1 MGGASAQSTSLVIA
15 PDAPASVTLANGGG
29 VGGAY
34 VNATNE
40 ASLTFDVAL
49 PSTSLASDTVT
60 LALTD
65 GSTTVTATAAGIAGG
80 GTRVFTGIDVSGLA
94 DGSIT
99 VSAVAVSDYG
109 DSSSSTSITYT
120 KDTVAPTLATLLM
133 QDANTNG
140 RVDRAL
146 AGFSEALAAY
156 SAGSGP
162 WTLAGVPS
170 GGSLGSVAVAGSSA
184 TLTISEGAGP
194 LDTAVGSFTIA
205 LASSP
210 AGVRDPAGNQA
221 AFAATTPTDGAKPVP
236 VSVTSANNGATAGLI
251 EAGDT
256 FTVTFSETIATAV
269 GPSAPITETDPSGAG
284 SDRLT
289 IAGLTAAAGV
299 VTGSNA
305 YILTDNTSASFSSS
319 TISKSGALVTATVA
333 GTCSGTCAVNITA
346 GIGALVFTPDPA
358 VQDAAGNTAA
368 GSFTTAATFRLF

>member
-1 MGGASAQSTSLVIA
+1 MPSGGSLAAVA
-15 PDAPASVTLANGGG
+15 TAGATATLSLAEGAGAANTAVGGFRVTLAASAGGIRDPAG
-29 VGGAY
+29 
-34 VNATNE
+34 NQ
-40 ASLTFDVAL
+40 SSF
-49 PSTSLASDTVT
+49 
-60 LALTD
+60 
-65 GSTTVTATAAGIAGG
+65 GST
-80 GTRVFTGIDVSGLA
+80 
-94 DGSIT
+94 
-99 VSAVAVSDYG
+99 
-109 DSSSSTSITYT
+109 
-120 KDTVAPTLATLLM
+120 APTDQAAPVLVSLLM

-184 TLTISEGAGP
+184 TLTSEGAGP

-289 IAGLTAAAGV
+289 IAGLTPAAGV